1 MTKSLIPSA
10 VLAAFLVLASS
21 CGSSDSSGG
30 SANCQGACNAA
41 AAAKCP
47 NDKDCVA
54 KCEQVVGI
62 SPMCKDKMA
71 ALVNCSAGRPGSD
84 WECGAD
90 GESELKDGV
99 CDAEGQAAAM
109 CLLGGGS

>member
-1 MTKSLIPSA
+1 MPTILLRSGL
-10 VLAAFLVLASS
+10 LAAFLVFASS
-21 CGSSDSSGG
+21 CGSSDSGG
-30 SANCQGACNAA
+30 SANCQGACAAA

-54 KCEQVVGI
+54 KCEQVVSI
-62 SPMCKDKMA
+62 SPTCKDKMA

-99 CDAEGQAAAM
+99 CNAEGEAAAM
-109 CLLGGGS
+109 CLLGGS